1 MLQGSHQ
8 ACRCLVVKDANPH
21 GGREQKKT
29 DRQVGEDMAAQPCSQ
44 GKTERLCSRALP
56 DSPLKAAAGT
66 SGALRNDL
74 LTPDVRFSP

>member
-1 MLQGSHQ
+1 MLQGSHK

-21 GGREQKKT
+21 GGREQEKT
-29 DRQVGEDMAAQPCSQ
+29 ERQTGEDMAAQPCSRA
-44 GKTERLCSRALP
+44 KPDWLHIRALP

-66 SGALRNDL
+66 SGAFRNDL